1 VLGRCLVVCGAAQPG
16 GGAASAVP
24 PREGRGKAGPG
35 REAPVRR
42 GKPILWVSA
51 AFGRSAGRG
60 GAAMAAAA
68 ARVPF
73 PHARGCAPAIPP
85 ARSSGSPGAVVQM
98 GQAAGSG
105 SVPACVRLP
114 MDCVSHDK

>member
-1 VLGRCLVVCGAAQPG
+1 MLGGVRSGAAQWRRRICRSLARGAGKG
-16 GGAASAVP
+16 GTRTGSSSARRQTHIV
-24 PREGRGKAGPG
+24 GQRGVWP
-35 REAPVRR
+35 EC
-42 GKPILWVSA
+42 
-51 AFGRSAGRG
+51 